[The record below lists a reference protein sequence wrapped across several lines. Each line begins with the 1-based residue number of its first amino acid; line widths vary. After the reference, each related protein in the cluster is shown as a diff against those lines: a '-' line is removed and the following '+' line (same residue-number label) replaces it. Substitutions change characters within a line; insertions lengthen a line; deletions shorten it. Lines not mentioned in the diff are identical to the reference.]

1 MGIPG
6 PGFVVSAAPGFLNQD
21 PKSPPNGS
29 ALKTHRAK
37 NKEREK
43 GRSHWWNI
51 SLWLHLMSLVIYRC
65 RGFLRASK
73 SHGRTQDTNQDKQS
87 GSDAAQ

>member
-6 PGFVVSAAPGFLNQD
+6 PGFVVSEAPGFLNQD

-43 GRSHWWNI
+43 EDLTGGTLAVTQHNDNKNRGPQACFDGTVTP
-51 SLWLHLMSLVIYRC
+51 LPLLRHLQAM
-65 RGFLRASK
+65 A
-73 SHGRTQDTNQDKQS
+73 
-87 GSDAAQ
+87 

>member
-43 GRSHWWNI
+43 EDLTGGT
-51 SLWLHLMSLVIYRC
+51 YPC
-65 RGFLRASK
+65 GFI
-73 SHGRTQDTNQDKQS
+73 
-87 GSDAAQ
+87 